1 MQISRVLGRCE
12 RDTGIAREHEE
23 WFMSDSAVQISPRQ
37 RTADGLQIRYAE
49 TDRASDETI
58 LLLNPWPE
66 SLFAWNTIW
75 SRLAQTAT
83 LVAIDLP
90 GFGQSE
96 GRAELMSPRAMGG
109 FLLRLIDEWKLGHP
123 HVVGPDV
130 GTGAVL
136 FAASEEVDRFPSAVV
151 GSGGTS
157 FPLEVTGAL
166 EQLIEAPDLSGFQ
179 GIDGRDIVAGA
190 LGGIERHTLPDAV
203 REDYLTSYAGGRFVE
218 SAAYV
223 RRYPSDLPILA
234 DRLGG
239 IRTPVQIIAGRH
251 DTLVPPSNAE
261 FLHARLP
268 DSKLDILETGH
279 FTWED
284 GADDY
289 LELTRS
295 WIEAHSSARSGA

>member
-1 MQISRVLGRCE
+1 
-12 RDTGIAREHEE
+12 
-23 WFMSDSAVQISPRQ
+23 MSDGAISKMATRQ
-37 RTADGLQIRYAE
+37 RKADGLLIRYADSEGRGDEAE
-49 TDRASDETI
+49 TV

-66 SLFAWNTIW
+66 SLFAWETIW
-75 SRLAQTAT
+75 APLAQTAR

-96 GRAELMSPRAMGG
+96 GRADLLSPRTMGM
-109 FLLRLIDEWKLGHP
+109 FLLRLIDEWGLGHP
-123 HVVGPDV
+123 HLVGPDV

-136 FAASEEVDRFPSAVV
+136 FALSEDLDRFPSAVV
-151 GSGGTS
+151 GSGAAS

-166 EQLIEAPDLSGFQ
+166 EEIIEAPDVSALRAL
-179 GIDGRDIVAGA
+179 DGRDIVAQA
-190 LGGIERHTLPDAV
+190 LEGIERHTLPERV
-203 REDYLTSYAGGRFVE
+203 REDYLTSYAGARFAE

-223 RRYPSDLPILA
+223 RSYPSDLPVLA
-234 DRLGG
+234 GRLGD

-261 FLHARLP
+261 FLHARLAN
-268 DSKLDILETGH
+268 SKLDILETGH

-289 LELTRS
+289 LELTRA
-295 WIEAHSSARSGA
+295 WIEAHRTGSRT

>member
-1 MQISRVLGRCE
+1 
-12 RDTGIAREHEE
+12 
-23 WFMSDSAVQISPRQ
+23 MSDSAVTQMTTRQ
-37 RTADGLQIRYAE
+37 READGLMIRYAE
-49 TDRASDETI
+49 SERGGDETV

-66 SLFAWNTIW
+66 SLFAWETIW
-75 SRLAQTAT
+75 SRLAQTAR

-96 GRAELMSPRAMGG
+96 SRDDLLSPRAMGM
-109 FLLRLIDEWKLGHP
+109 FMLRLIDEWGLGHP

-136 FAASEEVDRFPSAVV
+136 FAASEDVDRFPSAVV
-151 GSGGTS
+151 GSGGAS

-166 EQLIEAPDLSGFQ
+166 KEIIEAPDLSGFRAV
-179 GIDGRDIVAGA
+179 DGRDIVAGA
-190 LGGIERHTLPDAV
+190 LEGIERHALSGAV
-203 REDYLTSYAGGRFVE
+203 REDYLTSYAGDRFVE

-223 RRYPSDLPILA
+223 RSYPSDLPILVE
-234 DRLGG
+234 RLGG

-251 DTLVPPSNAE
+251 DSLVPPSNAE

-268 DSKLDILETGH
+268 NSKLDILETGH

-295 WIEAHSSARSGA
+295 WIEAHSTARSGA

>member
-1 MQISRVLGRCE
+1 
-12 RDTGIAREHEE
+12 
-23 WFMSDSAVQISPRQ
+23 MSDSAVNMTPRV
-37 RTADGLQIRYAE
+37 READGLAIRCAE
-49 TDRASDETI
+49 ADGVGDETV
-58 LLLNPWPE
+58 LLLSPWPE

-75 SRLAQTAT
+75 SRLAQSAR

-96 GRAELMSPRAMGG
+96 RRAELESPRAMGG
-109 FLLRLIDEWKLGHP
+109 FLLRLVDEWELGHP
-123 HVVGPDV
+123 HLVGPDV

-136 FAASEEVDRFPSAVV
+136 FAAAEELDRFPSAVV
-151 GSGGTS
+151 GSGGAS

-166 EQLIEAPDLSGFQ
+166 KELIEAPDLSGFQ
-179 GIDGRDIVAGA
+179 GTDGRDIVAGA
-190 LGGIERHTLPDAV
+190 LEGIERHPLPDAV
-203 REDYLTSYAGGRFVE
+203 REDYLTSYAGERFVE

-223 RRYPSDLPILA
+223 RHYPDDLPVLAERLA
-234 DRLGG
+234 D

-251 DTLVPPSNAE
+251 DGLVPPSNAE
-261 FLHARLP
+261 FLHARLS

-289 LELTRS
+289 LALTTS
-295 WIEAHSSARSGA
+295 WIEGHSAAPSRG

>member
-1 MQISRVLGRCE
+1 MSGGAIDMTPRE
-12 RDTGIAREHEE
+12 RR
-23 WFMSDSAVQISPRQ
+23 
-37 RTADGLQIRYAE
+37 ADGLRIRYAE
-49 TDRASDETI
+49 AEGVGEETV

-75 SRLAQTAT
+75 PRLAATAR

-96 GRAELMSPRAMGG
+96 RRADLQSPQAMGG
-109 FLLRLIDEWKLGHP
+109 FLLRLIEEWELGHP

-136 FAASEEVDRFPSAVV
+136 FAAAEDVERFSSAVV
-151 GSGGTS
+151 GSGGAS

-166 EQLIEAPDLSGFQ
+166 KDIIEAPDLRGFE
-179 GIDGRDIVAGA
+179 GVDGRDIVAGA
-190 LGGIERHTLPDAV
+190 LEGIERHALPDAI
-203 REDYLTSYAGGRFVE
+203 REDYLASYAGERFIE

-223 RRYPSDLPILA
+223 RRYPSELPLLA
-234 DRLGG
+234 QRLGE
-239 IRTPVQIIAGRH
+239 IRTPVQIIAGGH

-268 DSKLDILETGH
+268 ESKLDILETGH

-289 LELTRS
+289 LALTRS
-295 WIEAHSSARSGA
+295 WIEAHDAATPSG

>member
-1 MQISRVLGRCE
+1 
-12 RDTGIAREHEE
+12 
-23 WFMSDSAVQISPRQ
+23 MSDSAVHMTPRWRQ
-37 RTADGLQIRYAE
+37 ADGLEIRFAE
-49 TDRASDETI
+49 TEGAADETV

-75 SRLAQTAT
+75 SRLAAIARV
-83 LVAIDLP
+83 VAIDLP

-96 GRAELMSPRAMGG
+96 RRADLQSPQAMGG
-109 FLLRLIDEWKLGHP
+109 FLLRLIEEWELGHP

-136 FAASEEVDRFPSAVV
+136 FAAAEDVERFPSAVV
-151 GSGGTS
+151 GSGGAS

-166 EQLIEAPDLSGFQ
+166 KDIIEAPDLSGFQ
-179 GIDGRDIVAGA
+179 GVDGRDVVAGA
-190 LGGIERHTLPDAV
+190 LQGIERHTLPDAI
-203 REDYLTSYAGGRFVE
+203 REDYLASYAGGRFVE

-223 RRYPSDLPILA
+223 RQYPADLPVLA
-234 DRLGG
+234 ERLGD

-251 DTLVPPSNAE
+251 DALVPPSNAE

-268 DSKLDILETGH
+268 DSKLDILDTNH

-284 GADDY
+284 GAEDY
-289 LELTRS
+289 LRLT
-295 WIEAHSSARSGA
+295 